1 LPPALSATLRES
13 DKEKFRAFIEPGSLE
28 WRGKFRY
35 DDRGRVVERAD
46 HVAGDIF
53 RSRRTYTYNE
63 HGDVA
68 TETIDEPERERS
80 TIRFE
85 YDYDPH
91 GNWIRKVV
99 HYSGGSHETRRKITY
114 YEE

>member
-1 LPPALSATLRES
+1 M
-13 DKEKFRAFIEPGSLE
+13 
-28 WRGKFRY
+28 KFRY

-46 HVAGDIF
+46 YVAGDIF

-85 YDYDPH
+85 YHYDAH

-99 HYSGGSHETRRKITY
+99 YYSGGSHETRRKISY
-114 YEE
+114 YE